1 MKMKARW
8 LEMLVLFALVPL
20 AGLGAQHY
28 LHQFL
33 LPTLIALAALC
44 LWLILQDP
52 GFKRFRLVNSG
63 NLPAALW
70 RRRPAFIAG
79 LCVSGIL
86 FFSFSDAHW
95 FHLPTQETE
104 RWLILLVVYPLCSVI
119 PQELIYRTFFF
130 HRYKKIIP
138 KKRTRAWLSAL
149 FFAWAH
155 VIYGNWIAV
164 AVAFGGGLLF
174 AFTYAKSRST
184 LACVIEH
191 SIWGLWLFS
200 FGLGQ
205 YIDSGRL

>member
-1 MKMKARW
+1 MKTRW
-8 LEMLVLFALVPL
+8 IEMLVLFVLAPC
-20 AGLGAQHY
+20 AGLFFQQQ
-28 LHQFL
+28 LSTFL
-33 LPTLIALAALC
+33 LPALISLAALC

-52 GFKRFRLVNSG
+52 GFKRFRLTNSA

-79 LCVSGIL
+79 LCASGIL
-86 FFSFSDAHW
+86 FFSFSDASW
-95 FHLPTQETE
+95 FHLPMQETD
-104 RWLILLVVYPLCSVI
+104 RWLSLLIIYPLLSVA
-119 PQELIYRTFFF
+119 PQELIFRTFFF

-138 KKRTRAWLSAL
+138 KKKIRAWLSAA

-155 VIYGNWIAV
+155 IIYGNWIAV
-164 AVAFGGGLLF
+164 GVAFCGGILF

-184 LACVIEH
+184 LACVVEH